1 MHAQLLADQ
10 DVDLSYHV
18 RDVWMPEEASV
29 EILVDSLRVYQTDQ
43 RCLSYPVS
51 GCARVVYSSSVYT
64 IMPPTAVFPQ
74 AMLHAHT
81 ASMQAE

>member
-1 MHAQLLADQ
+1 MHAQLRADQ

-18 RDVWMPEEASV
+18 RGVWMPEEASV

-51 GCARVVYSSSVYT
+51 GCARVV
-64 IMPPTAVFPQ
+64 
-74 AMLHAHT
+74 
-81 ASMQAE
+81 

>member
-1 MHAQLLADQ
+1 MHAQLRADQ

-43 RCLSYPVS
+43 RCLSYLTPK
-51 GCARVVYSSSVYT
+51 
-64 IMPPTAVFPQ
+64 P
-74 AMLHAHT
+74 
-81 ASMQAE
+81 